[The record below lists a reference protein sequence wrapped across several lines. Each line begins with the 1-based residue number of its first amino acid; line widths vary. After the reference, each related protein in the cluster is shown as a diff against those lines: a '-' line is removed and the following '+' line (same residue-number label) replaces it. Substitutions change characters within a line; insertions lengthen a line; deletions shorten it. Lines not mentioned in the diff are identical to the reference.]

1 MNTENHPCNESINY
15 SKDVCFLEKLHEES
29 IKQIGCTTPYGLNKS
44 MICKETE
51 KAQKALDLFA
61 KMQRNSSCLNPCT
74 YLVPQTYF
82 TYQKKNNQRFQL
94 YLSNNGAVKVT
105 RSELAYDTLTLLA
118 DIGGYVGLFL
128 GIAIVHVKEIFQ
140 ILALKMKTQ

>member
-1 MNTENHPCNESINY
+1 MNFFAFS
-15 SKDVCFLEKLHEES
+15 
-29 IKQIGCTTPYGLNKS
+29 
-44 MICKETE
+44 
-51 KAQKALDLFA
+51 QKALDLFA